1 MEYHNRGRKQINLM
15 PKLFAM
21 MNKKQTNSAIL
32 AGIAISAILVT
43 SSLITGSQL
52 SQQAFAQAPPR
63 PTPSSP
69 TPSSPTLGTATPSA
83 PTSAAANPAATPL
96 GKNVV
101 LQGTVASTISPLAGH
116 GKEQV
121 AVVLPLRKDG
131 AVYTGVLTFTASKGV
146 QAEIWQE
153 VTGVSPS
160 TPIPKQYGAIP
171 VSMSPSG
178 KGIISTVLVPSS
190 SSTSGSIPFTG
201 NALAL
206 HGSGSSPFIA
216 TYSVTA
222 QTSQAQTLNNVTS
235 ATAAATLG
243 GAAGATLGG
252 GAAAPTLGGALG
264 GTSGGAGGTSGGGTS
279 GGGTS
284 GGGTSGGGDTGTSG
298 G

>member
-43 SSLITGSQL
+43 SSLIIGSQL
-52 SQQAFAQAPPR
+52 SQQAFAQAPPSPTPR
-63 PTPSSP
+63 PTPKP
-69 TPSSPTLGTATPSA
+69 TQSA
-83 PTSAAANPAATPL
+83 AAANPAATPI

-101 LQGTVASTISPLAGH
+101 LSGTVASTISPLAGH

-121 AVVLPLRKDG
+121 AVLLPLRKDG

-146 QAEIWQE
+146 QVELWHE

-160 TPIPKQYGAIP
+160 TPIPKQFGAIP
-171 VSMSPSG
+171 VSVSPNG
-178 KGIISTVLVPSS
+178 KGIISTALVPSS
-190 SSTSGSIPFTG
+190 STTSGSIPFTG
-201 NALAL
+201 NAVAL
-206 HGSGSSPFIA
+206 HGSSSPFIA

-222 QTSQAQTLNNVTS
+222 QTSQPQVMNNVTS

-252 GAAAPTLGGALG
+252 GAAAAPALGGATG
-264 GTSGGAGGTSGGGTS
+264 GTS
-279 GGGTS
+279 
-284 GGGTSGGGDTGTSG
+284 GGDTGTSG
-298 G
+298 GDTGTSGGG

>member
-43 SSLITGSQL
+43 SSLIIGSQL
-52 SQQAFAQAPPR
+52 SQQAFAQAPPSPTPR
-63 PTPSSP
+63 PTPKP
-69 TPSSPTLGTATPSA
+69 TQ
-83 PTSAAANPAATPL
+83 SAAASNPAATPI

-101 LQGTVASTISPLAGH
+101 LSGTVASTISPLAGH

-121 AVVLPLRKDG
+121 AILLPLRKDG

-146 QAEIWQE
+146 QVELWHE

-160 TPIPKQYGAIP
+160 TPIPKQFGAIP
-171 VSMSPSG
+171 VSVSPNG
-178 KGIISTVLVPSS
+178 KGIISTALVPSS
-190 SSTSGSIPFTG
+190 STTSGSIPFTG
-201 NALAL
+201 NAVAL
-206 HGSGSSPFIA
+206 HGSSSPFIA

-222 QTSQAQTLNNVTS
+222 QTSQPQTMNNVTS

-252 GAAAPTLGGALG
+252 AAAAPALGGA
-264 GTSGGAGGTSGGGTS
+264 AGGTSGGTS
-279 GGGTS
+279 
-284 GGGTSGGGDTGTSG
+284 GGDTGTSG
-298 G
+298 GDTGTSGGG

>member
-52 SQQAFAQAPPR
+52 SQQAFAQAPP
-63 PTPSSP
+63 SP
-69 TPSSPTLGTATPSA
+69 TPRPTTTPSTGA
-83 PTSAAANPAATPL
+83 AAANPAATPL

-101 LQGTVASTISPLAGH
+101 LQGTVASTLSPLAGH

-190 SSTSGSIPFTG
+190 SATSGSIPFTG

-222 QTSQAQTLNNVTS
+222 QTSQAQVLNNVTS

-252 GAAAPTLGGALG
+252 AAAAAPTLGGAAAAAPTLG
-264 GTSGGAGGTSGGGTS
+264 GAAGGTSGGGGGTS
-279 GGGTS
+279 GG

>member
-43 SSLITGSQL
+43 SSLIIGSQL
-52 SQQAFAQAPPR
+52 SQQAFAQAPPSPTPR
-63 PTPSSP
+63 PTPKP
-69 TPSSPTLGTATPSA
+69 TQSA
-83 PTSAAANPAATPL
+83 AAANPAATPI

-101 LQGTVASTISPLAGH
+101 LSGTVASNISPLAGH

-121 AVVLPLRKDG
+121 AVLLPLRKDG

-146 QAEIWQE
+146 QVELWHE

-160 TPIPKQYGAIP
+160 TPIPKQFGAIP
-171 VSMSPSG
+171 VSVSPNG
-178 KGIISTVLVPSS
+178 KGIISTALVPSS
-190 SSTSGSIPFTG
+190 STTSGSIPFTG
-201 NALAL
+201 NAVAL
-206 HGSGSSPFIA
+206 HGSSSPFIA

-222 QTSQAQTLNNVTS
+222 QTSQPQVMNNVTS

-252 GAAAPTLGGALG
+252 GAAAAPALGGATG
-264 GTSGGAGGTSGGGTS
+264 GTS
-279 GGGTS
+279 
-284 GGGTSGGGDTGTSG
+284 GGDTGTSG
-298 G
+298 GDTGTSGGG

>member
-43 SSLITGSQL
+43 SSLIIGSQL
-52 SQQAFAQAPPR
+52 SQQALAQAPPSPTPR
-63 PTPSSP
+63 PTPKP
-69 TPSSPTLGTATPSA
+69 TQ
-83 PTSAAANPAATPL
+83 SAAAASPAATPI

-101 LQGTVASTISPLAGH
+101 LSGTVASTISPLAGH

-121 AVVLPLRKDG
+121 AVLLPLRKDG

-146 QAEIWQE
+146 QVELWHE

-160 TPIPKQYGAIP
+160 TPIPKQFGAIP
-171 VSMSPSG
+171 VSVSPNG
-178 KGIISTVLVPSS
+178 KGIISTALVPSS
-190 SSTSGSIPFTG
+190 STTSGSIPFTG
-201 NALAL
+201 NAVAL
-206 HGSGSSPFIA
+206 HGSSSPFIA

-222 QTSQAQTLNNVTS
+222 QTSQPQVMNNVTS

-252 GAAAPTLGGALG
+252 GAAAAPALGGATG
-264 GTSGGAGGTSGGGTS
+264 GTSGGTS
-279 GGGTS
+279 
-284 GGGTSGGGDTGTSG
+284 GGDTGTSG
-298 G
+298 GDTGTSGGG

>member
-63 PTPSSP
+63 PTP
-69 TPSSPTLGTATPSA
+69 TPSGPTLGTATPSA
-83 PTSAAANPAATPL
+83 PTSGGGAAANPAASPI

-101 LQGTVASTISPLAGH
+101 LSGTVASTVSPLAGH
-116 GKEQV
+116 GKEQA
-121 AVVLPLRKDG
+121 AVILPLRKDG

-146 QAEIWQE
+146 QVELWHE

-160 TPIPKQYGAIP
+160 TPIPKQFGAIP
-171 VSMSPSG
+171 VSVSPNG
-178 KGIISTVLVPSS
+178 KGIISTALVPSS
-190 SSTSGSIPFTG
+190 STTSGSIPFTG
-201 NALAL
+201 NAVAL
-206 HGSGSSPFIA
+206 HGSSSPFIA

-222 QTSQAQTLNNVTS
+222 QTSQPQVMNNVTS

-252 GAAAPTLGGALG
+252 GAAAAPALGGATG
-264 GTSGGAGGTSGGGTS
+264 GTSGGTS
-279 GGGTS
+279 
-284 GGGTSGGGDTGTSG
+284 GGDTGTSG
-298 G
+298 GDTGTSGGG

>member
-69 TPSSPTLGTATPSA
+69 TLGTATPSA
-83 PTSAAANPAATPL
+83 PTSAAAANPAATPL

-252 GAAAPTLGGALG
+252 GAAAPTLGGALS
-264 GTSGGAGGTSGGGTS
+264 GTSGGGTSGGGTS

-298 G
+298 GGAGG

>member
-63 PTPSSP
+63 PTP
-69 TPSSPTLGTATPSA
+69 TPSGPTLGTATPSA
-83 PTSAAANPAATPL
+83 PTSGGGAAANPAASPI

-101 LQGTVASTISPLAGH
+101 LSGTVASTVSPLAGH
-116 GKEQV
+116 GKEQA
-121 AVVLPLRKDG
+121 AVILPLRKDG

-146 QAEIWQE
+146 QVELWHE

-160 TPIPKQYGAIP
+160 TPIPKQFGAIP
-171 VSMSPSG
+171 VSVSPTG
-178 KGIISTVLVPSS
+178 KGIISTALVPSS
-190 SSTSGSIPFTG
+190 SATSGSIPFTG
-201 NALAL
+201 NAVAL

-222 QTSQAQTLNNVTS
+222 QTSQPQVMNNVTS

-243 GAAGATLGG
+243 GAAGAQLGG
-252 GAAAPTLGGALG
+252 GTAAPALGGALGGAAGG
-264 GTSGGAGGTSGGGTS
+264 GTSGGAGGTSGGGDT
-279 GGGTS
+279 
-284 GGGTSGGGDTGTSG
+284 GTSGGGDTGTSG
-298 G
+298 GG

>member
-43 SSLITGSQL
+43 SSLIIGSQL
-52 SQQAFAQAPPR
+52 SQQAFAQAPPSPTPR
-63 PTPSSP
+63 PTPKP
-69 TPSSPTLGTATPSA
+69 TQ
-83 PTSAAANPAATPL
+83 SAAAASPAATPI

-101 LQGTVASTISPLAGH
+101 LSGTVASTISPLAGH

-121 AVVLPLRKDG
+121 AVLLPLRKDG

-146 QAEIWQE
+146 QVELWHE

-160 TPIPKQYGAIP
+160 TPIPKQFGAIP
-171 VSMSPSG
+171 VSVSPNG
-178 KGIISTVLVPSS
+178 KGIISTALVPSS
-190 SSTSGSIPFTG
+190 STTSGSIPFTG
-201 NALAL
+201 NAVAL
-206 HGSGSSPFIA
+206 HGSSSPFIA

-222 QTSQAQTLNNVTS
+222 QTSQPQVMNNVTS

-252 GAAAPTLGGALG
+252 GAAAAPALGGA
-264 GTSGGAGGTSGGGTS
+264 AGGTSGGTS
-279 GGGTS
+279 
-284 GGGTSGGGDTGTSG
+284 GGDTGTSG
-298 G
+298 GDTGTSGGG

>member
-1 MEYHNRGRKQINLM
+1 M

-52 SQQAFAQAPPR
+52 SQQAFAQAPPSPTPK
-63 PTPSSP
+63 PTPSGAAS
-69 TPSSPTLGTATPSA
+69 T
-83 PTSAAANPAATPL
+83 AAANPAASPV

-116 GKEQV
+116 QKEQV

-131 AVYTGVLTFTASKGV
+131 AVYTGVITFTASKGV
-146 QAEIWQE
+146 QAELWHQL
-153 VTGVSPS
+153 TGINPA
-160 TPIPKQYGAIP
+160 TTIIPKAFGAIP
-171 VSMSPSG
+171 VSVSPSG
-178 KGIISTVLVPSS
+178 KGIISTALVPDKAVVSA
-190 SSTSGSIPFTG
+190 SIPFSG

-222 QTSQAQTLNNVTS
+222 QTSQAQTMNNITS
-235 ATAAATLG
+235 ATSAASLGGAAAGGTTLG
-243 GAAGATLGG
+243 GAAAGGTTGG
-252 GAAAPTLGGALG
+252 GAAAG
-264 GTSGGAGGTSGGGTS
+264 GTTGGGGTS
-279 GGGTS
+279 GTT
-284 GGGTSGGGDTGTSG
+284 GGGGLGTTGGDNTGG
-298 G
+298 

>member
-43 SSLITGSQL
+43 SSLIIGSQL
-52 SQQAFAQAPPR
+52 SQQAFAQAPPSPTPR
-63 PTPSSP
+63 PTPKP
-69 TPSSPTLGTATPSA
+69 TQSA
-83 PTSAAANPAATPL
+83 AAANPAATPI

-101 LQGTVASTISPLAGH
+101 LSGTVASTISPLAGH

-121 AVVLPLRKDG
+121 AILLPLRKDG

-146 QAEIWQE
+146 QVELWHE

-160 TPIPKQYGAIP
+160 TPIPKQFGAIP
-171 VSMSPSG
+171 VSVSPNG
-178 KGIISTVLVPSS
+178 KGIISTALVPSS
-190 SSTSGSIPFTG
+190 STTSGSIPFTG
-201 NALAL
+201 NAVAL
-206 HGSGSSPFIA
+206 HGSSSPFIA

-222 QTSQAQTLNNVTS
+222 QTSQPQTMNNVTS

-243 GAAGATLGG
+243 GAALG
-252 GAAAPTLGGALG
+252 GAAAAPTAPSLG
-264 GTSGGAGGTSGGGTS
+264 GTTGGTS
-279 GGGTS
+279 
-284 GGGTSGGGDTGTSG
+284 GGDTGTSG
-298 G
+298 GDTGTSGGG